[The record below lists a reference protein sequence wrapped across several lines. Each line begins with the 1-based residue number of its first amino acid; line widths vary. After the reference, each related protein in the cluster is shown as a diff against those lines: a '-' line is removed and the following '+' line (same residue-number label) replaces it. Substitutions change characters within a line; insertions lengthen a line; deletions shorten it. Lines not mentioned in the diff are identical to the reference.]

1 MDKRIFKAKE
11 IDSNRKGWIVDLSPS
26 DCVNPDC
33 YFSFAKLGRAKLFLR
48 LIDNG
53 MDSYVAKSYM
63 ADVV

>member
-11 IDSNRKGWIVDLSPS
+11 INSNSKGWIVDLSPS

-33 YFSFAKLGRAKLFLR
+33 YFPFVKLGQAKLFLR

-53 MDSYVAKSYM
+53 MDTGVAMCYM
-63 ADVV
+63 EDVS